1 MARHLSPM
9 LAISNTG
16 SSGRNPIDV
25 RVLLG
30 TGGGWVADTK
40 LDGMR
45 AWLLPDGRI
54 LNRKGEDVT
63 RVFPEISWP
72 KGEWLDV
79 EIMALDGNFETILR
93 REGLVSPAKIRGA
106 ASNDPCTFVAFDMPA
121 LFEQS
126 WDDRRDHLD
135 RLALHHDF
143 ETTTAYGGTHL
154 LDATLEMGM
163 EGVIAKRRASR
174 YQYGK
179 RSADWVKHKH
189 VKRISCIAYGYEPG
203 NGSRAHF
210 GAMLIALIQDGKVVP
225 VGKTGSGF
233 TERQI
238 LRLKDRLDSEESFPV
253 EIEYLNVTSG
263 GVLRFPVYRGT
274 RTDVAIT
281 DCTYDQITTTTT
293 QGES

>member
-25 RVLLG
+25 RILLG
-30 TGGGWVADTK
+30 AGGGWYADTK

-45 AWLLPDGRI
+45 AWLMDDGRI

-63 RVFPEISWP
+63 ATFPEIHNP
-72 KGEWLDV
+72 TGEWLDV

-93 REGLVSPAKIRGA
+93 REGLVDNGKRRRA
-106 ASNDPCTFVAFDMPA
+106 ASNDPCTFVAFDVPA
-121 LFEQS
+121 LYEQS
-126 WDDRRDHLD
+126 WMDRRHHLD

-143 ETTTAYGGTHL
+143 QTTPCSGGTYL
-154 LDATLEMGM
+154 LDKTLEQGM
-163 EGVIAKRRASR
+163 EGVIAKRTNSR
-174 YQYGK
+174 YQFGK

-233 TERQI
+233 TDAMTHC
-238 LRLKDRLDSEESFPV
+238 LKARLDSGESFPV
-253 EIEYLNVTSG
+253 EIEFLNVTSG
-263 GVLRFPVYRGT
+263 GTLRFPVFRGV

-281 DCTYDQITTTTT
+281 DCTYDQITPTTT